1 MTSSQPAS
9 TPSELDQRLLPWLLG
24 PGLVAL
30 ACVGLL
36 NLQRCGGGVKVDR
49 ATVPATT
56 FEPGDMPQ
64 LARVV
69 AAALHEQPVTPSGHT
84 AARLA
89 ERNWGLYVAVRRAGT
104 LQGSSWID
112 GGTIGGSITAALTN
126 AQRELS
132 PEARAGIDEIELCVT
147 HTYRAQ
153 PVRRKRGFM
162 GNINRGVYGIELTY
176 GSTTARYA
184 PTEMVARNL
193 SFERALE
200 LLMEER
206 ELGADDL
213 AGGAVSARAFDC
225 EQVLVQLSPAP
236 RATLMFRGNQV
247 VAPEEVTRDSV
258 GRLKQLLGDWM
269 LTNLHPDGRMTYR
282 YWPSRGEEAEGN
294 NMIRQWM
301 ATIALVRLG
310 YDRQDPRVH
319 ARAADNIRYNLQH
332 FFHVEGNHGLI
343 EYEGKIKLGALS
355 LAALAILEHPQRDE
369 FLAAELALRQTTFD
383 LQKPDG
389 RFQTFYRPVGV
400 DHHHNFY
407 PGETLLYWALLYVRE
422 PSPELLERI
431 MRSFRY
437 YRTWHREHR
446 NPAFIPWHIQAYVNL
461 WLVTRDDE
469 LRDFVFEMA
478 DWLLGMQEWDAAQY
492 PDTRGRFY
500 DQERSYFGP
509 PHASATGVYLEGL
522 IDAYRLAVE
531 VGDTARTDRYRQAMV
546 RGLRSVMQLQF
557 VDEIDMFY
565 IHKREL
571 LRGGVRTTV
580 YDNAIRVD
588 NVQHNLLGI
597 FRIHQILSDGDYRP

>member
-1 MTSSQPAS
+1 MHARHESH
-9 TPSELDQRLLPWLLG
+9 EKLDQRLLPWLLI
-24 PGLVAL
+24 PGLIGL
-30 ACVGLL
+30 LCIGLL
-36 NLQRCGGGVKVDR
+36 NLQRCGASVTI
-49 ATVPATT
+49 AQETVPATT
-56 FEPGDMPQ
+56 LQPGDMPE
-64 LARVV
+64 LTRVI
-69 AAALHEQPVTPSGHT
+69 AAGLREEPVPPTGRT

-89 ERNWGLYVAVRRAGT
+89 ERNWGLYVAVRRAGI
-104 LQGSSWID
+104 LLGSSWID
-112 GGTIGGSITAALTN
+112 GGAIGPSLNAALTA
-126 AQRELS
+126 AQHELA
-132 PEARAGIDEIELCVT
+132 PAARAGIDEVELCIS
-147 HTYRAQ
+147 HTYRDH
-153 PVRRKRGFM
+153 PVRRARRFM
-162 GNINRGVYGIELTY
+162 GNIHRGVRGIELRA
-176 GSTTARYA
+176 GTTNARYA
-184 PTEMVARNL
+184 PTEMIARNL

-213 AGGAVSARAFDC
+213 AGGAVSARTFDC
-225 EQVLVQLSPAP
+225 EQVLVQLQPQP

-247 VAPEEVTRDSV
+247 VALEEVTRDSV

-310 YDRQDPRVH
+310 YDRDDPRVH

-332 FFHVEGNHGLI
+332 FYHLEGEHGLI
-343 EYEGKIKLGALS
+343 EYNGKIKLGAVS
-355 LAALAILEHPQRDE
+355 LAALAILEHPQRQD
-369 FLAAELALRQTTFD
+369 FLAQELALRQTTFH
-383 LQKPDG
+383 LQKPNG
-389 RFQTFYRPVGV
+389 RFQTFYRPERE

-407 PGETLLYWALLYVRE
+407 PGETLLYWALLYARE

-461 WLVTRDDE
+461 WFITRDDE
-469 LRDFVFEMA
+469 LREFVFEMA
-478 DWLLGMQEWDAAQY
+478 DWLLGMQEWDAARY
-492 PDTRGRFY
+492 PDTLGRFY
-500 DQERSYFGP
+500 DEQRAYFGP

-522 IDAYRLAVE
+522 IDAYRMAFE
-531 VGDTARTDRYRQAMV
+531 VGDHARSDQYRRAIV
-546 RGLRSVMQLQF
+546 RGLRSVMQLQY
-557 VDEIDMFY
+557 VDEIDMY
-565 IHKREL
+565 YASQRDR

-588 NVQHNLLGI
+588 NVQHNLLGL
-597 FRIHQILSDGDYRP
+597 FRIHQVLSDADYRP